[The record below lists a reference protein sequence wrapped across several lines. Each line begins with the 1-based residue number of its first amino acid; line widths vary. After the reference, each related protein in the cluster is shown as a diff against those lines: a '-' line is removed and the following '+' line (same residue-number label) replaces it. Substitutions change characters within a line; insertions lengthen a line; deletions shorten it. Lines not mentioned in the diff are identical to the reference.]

1 MESNNKI
8 QKEAD
13 FWGAIVSID
22 NTDADQRTVSIS
34 YPDEQIYAQIYMA
47 SNFRSGGSGGGGSG
61 SGGGSSA

>member
-1 MESNNKI
+1 MMGVWMGGAMESNNKI

-34 YPDEQIYAQIYMA
+34 YPDEL
-47 SNFRSGGSGGGGSG
+47 GGWREWKWWWLICIIL
-61 SGGGSSA
+61 